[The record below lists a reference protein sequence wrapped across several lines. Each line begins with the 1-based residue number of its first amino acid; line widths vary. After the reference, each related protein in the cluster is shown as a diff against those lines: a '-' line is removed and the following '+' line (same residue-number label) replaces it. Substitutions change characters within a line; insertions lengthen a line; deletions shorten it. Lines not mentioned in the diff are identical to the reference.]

1 MSEIDKVFEFK
12 QFMYLGGQVTKK
24 HGEFGILATLDFQ
37 EAEQYQ
43 LLQFWNYLVDHPEAT
58 LEKVLEQAII
68 KIGRGKML
76 RRTKELTRLSMIL
89 GDTRKTKKYGTR

>member
-1 MSEIDKVFEFK
+1 MSEIDKIFEFK

-24 HGEFGILATLDFQ
+24 HPEFGMLASLDFQ

-43 LLQFWNYLVDHPEAT
+43 LLQFWNYLMDHPNAT
-58 LEKVLEQAII
+58 LEEVLEQAII

-89 GDTRKTKKYGTR
+89 GDIRKTKKYGTR